1 MDLYRDETE
10 PPTAADDPM
19 DARRR
24 RVSGIR
30 LVFGVAAALLV
41 MAAGAAFVAFNV
53 GKSNSEAALARD
65 SAPPPL
71 RDEASSEVGSPEGP
85 PAPSAP
91 LPALAQSPPE
101 TPAQRQVAAALS
113 APVAAF
119 AHDGL
124 DWRIAPR
131 LKPSLAAAPPP
142 QAVTTASEA
151 TPHGSAPEAARG
163 GRAMALGQAFAATF
177 EDRPPSPFYLQDAVA
192 ARAPP
197 PPLSVVYARD
207 LGAGPRSVDV
217 ALERGETFV
226 DALRRAGVRA
236 EDRNAAAAAFGAHQN
251 MRLLRPGQRL
261 ALTVAEPNETL
272 FQMTEAK
279 GEPRDYLLAL
289 EFRLGPGQRLLLKRG
304 RDGVFAAQKKATPL
318 TTRTVSISG
327 LINGSLYQSAKRVG
341 APDEVIAQLADVFAY
356 DVDFQREIIGGD
368 EFEALFEVR
377 YDETGSVVSASDVLY
392 ARLKWK
398 NRTKEKGYYR
408 FVAADG
414 AAEYF
419 DRSGESAKR
428 LLMKTPIDGARL
440 SSRFGSRRH
449 PILGYMKQHKGVDFA
464 APTGTPI
471 KAAGDGVVERAG
483 PFSSFGNYVKIKHN
497 SGYKTAYAHLSRFAK
512 GMKTGRR
519 VRQGEVIGY
528 VGTTGRSTGPH
539 LHYEVHYKD
548 KPVNPQNLKVATGIE
563 LFGAD
568 LKRFKASRDAIDA
581 MRLPAP
587 RLAQDDGKRASL

>member
-1 MDLYRDETE
+1 MDLYRDDSE
-10 PPTAADDPM
+10 PLAAVDDPQS
-19 DARRR
+19 DRRV
-24 RVSGIR
+24 RVSGLQ

-41 MAAGAAFVAFNV
+41 MAAGAAYVAFSI
-53 GKSNSEAALARD
+53 GKATSEAALAGK
-65 SAPPPL
+65 APPPPL
-71 RDEASSEVGSPEGP
+71 RDGDLAP
-85 PAPSAP
+85 PIPVET
-91 LPALAQSPPE
+91 PPE
-101 TPAQRQVAAALS
+101 PTRPSPVVAPQPIAPNAAEKAVAAAP
-113 APVAAF
+113 AD
-119 AHDGL
+119 DGL
-124 DWRIAPR
+124 EWRVAPR
-131 LKPSLAAAPPP
+131 LKPTATAKLAEAPAAPLPADAPAIAAAP
-142 QAVTTASEA
+142 
-151 TPHGSAPEAARG
+151 AAG
-163 GRAMALGQAFAATF
+163 KAMALGQAFLASA
-177 EDRPPSPFYLQDAVA
+177 EDRPPSPLYLQDAVA
-192 ARAPP
+192 NRTPP

-207 LGAGPRSVDV
+207 LGAGPRNMDV

-226 DALRRAGVRA
+226 DALRRAGVRV

-251 MRLLRPGQRL
+251 LRLLRPGQRL
-261 ALTVAEPNETL
+261 ALTVAEPNATL
-272 FQMTEAK
+272 FQAVEAAA
-279 GEPRDYLLAL
+279 EPRDYLLAL
-289 EFRLGPGQRLLLKRG
+289 EFRPGPGQRLILKRG

-318 TTRTVSISG
+318 TTRTVSIAG
-327 LINGSLYQSAKRVG
+327 RINGSLFQSAKRVG

-356 DVDFQREIIGGD
+356 DVDFQREIIVGD

-398 NRTKEKGYYR
+398 NRSKEKGYYR

-414 AAEYF
+414 TAEYF

-440 SSRFGSRRH
+440 SSGFGSRRH
-449 PILGYMKQHKGVDFA
+449 PILGYKKEHKGVDFA

-483 PFSSFGNYVKIKHN
+483 PYSSFGNYVRIKHN

-512 GMKTGRR
+512 GMKAGRR

-539 LHYEVHYKD
+539 LHYEVHYRD

-587 RLAQDDGKRASL
+587 RLAQDEGKRASL